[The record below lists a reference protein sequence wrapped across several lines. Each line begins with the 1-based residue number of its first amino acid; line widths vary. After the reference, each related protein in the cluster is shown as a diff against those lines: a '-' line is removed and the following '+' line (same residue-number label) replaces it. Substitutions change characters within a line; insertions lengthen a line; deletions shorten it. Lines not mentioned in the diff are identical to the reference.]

1 MSFTNFVGEENV
13 ENQMFLHIIKES
25 LISFTNVLQI
35 I

>member
-1 MSFTNFVGEENV
+1 MSFTKFFGEENV
-13 ENQMFLHIIKES
+13 ENKRFLHIKNES